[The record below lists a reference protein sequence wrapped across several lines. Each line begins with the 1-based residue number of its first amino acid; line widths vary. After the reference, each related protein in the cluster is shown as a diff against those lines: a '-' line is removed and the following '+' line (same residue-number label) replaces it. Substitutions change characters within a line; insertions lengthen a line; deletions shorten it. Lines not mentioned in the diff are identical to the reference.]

1 MSEEERPTQI
11 SFTRSP
17 AKHGKY
23 YVFTIPNDYIKS
35 GEVDPEIMYKVILKP
50 FKKKNQSNNSSIL

>member
-1 MSEEERPTQI
+1 MAYKETGEAI

-23 YVFTIPNDYIKS
+23 YVITIPNDYIKS
-35 GEVDPEIMYKVILKP
+35 GEIDPNMIYKVILKP
-50 FKKKNQSNNSSIL
+50 IKRVTK